1 MIAVLSGGTG
11 TPKLLTGLKEVADFT
26 VIVNT
31 AEDIWISGNKV
42 CPDIDSVIYAL
53 AGIID
58 DEKWWGIKGDSFR
71 THEMILKLGGDE
83 FMAIGDLDRAVHIFR
98 SELLRKGYS
107 LTEATRRLKNAF
119 GIKQE
124 VLPMCEEE
132 VATTIVTPE
141 GELHF
146 QEFWIKHK
154 GEPEV
159 LDIYFKGIENAK
171 ATPEVLKALKECD
184 FVLIGPSN
192 PITSILPILSVKGIR
207 EKLRKKKVVAV
218 SPIIGKKPVSG
229 PAGKFMKAKGYDVS
243 PLGVADVYA
252 DFLDVLIVDKADEE
266 LVGEYRGVEIVATD
280 TIMKSKDD
288 AKKLAEFVLS
298 VMQ

>member
-1 MIAVLSGGTG
+1 MITVLSGGTG
-11 TPKLLTGLKEVADFT
+11 TPKLLMGLKEVADFT

-53 AGIID
+53 AEIID

-98 SELLRKGYS
+98 SEMLRKGYS
-107 LTEATRRLKNAF
+107 LTEATKRLKNAF

-124 VLPMCEEE
+124 ILPMCEEE

-146 QEFWIKHK
+146 QEFWIKYR
-154 GEPEV
+154 GELEV
-159 LDIYFKGIENAK
+159 LDIYFKGIEKAK
-171 ATPEVLKALKECD
+171 ATSDVLNALNKCD

-192 PITSILPILSVKGIR
+192 PITSILPILSVKGVR
-207 EKLRKKKVVAV
+207 EMLKDKKVVAV
-218 SPIIGKKPVSG
+218 SPIVGNKPVSG
-229 PAGKFMKAKGYDVS
+229 PAGKFMRAKGYDVS
-243 PLGVADVYA
+243 PLGVADVYS
-252 DFLDVLIVDKADEE
+252 DFLDVLIVDRADER
-266 LVGEYRGVEIVATD
+266 LVGRYGDVEIVATN
-280 TIMKSKDD
+280 TIMKSKED
-288 AKKLAEFVLS
+288 ARRLAEFIINIL
-298 VMQ
+298 